1 MASPQTKPVRKI
13 PAKKASVK
21 SKPASTDQSQKNE
34 NDASNASPF
43 EGHRVIKKYPNRRL
57 YDTKHSTYITLFDI
71 KGLVMTQE
79 PFVVIDV
86 KSGDEITRS
95 ILMQIILEEESGG
108 HPLFTTQSLMQMIR
122 FYGNSL
128 QGMMSPFLEQNL
140 NQFVDLQNQYVLH
153 CQKIGGL
160 SSPESW
166 LSFINNRSS
175 TEVMNPMQFFTNAGA
190 QFWEQM
196 QSQTPPIMQG
206 FPFKPFKT

>member
-1 MASPQTKPVRKI
+1 MASPNTKPVRKVA
-13 PAKKASVK
+13 AKKAS
-21 SKPASTDQSQKNE
+21 SRTKPSSSASSTVEPAEAHDL
-34 NDASNASPF
+34 F
-43 EGHRVIKKYPNRRL
+43 HGLRIIKKYPNRRL

-79 PFVVIDV
+79 PFVVLDA
-86 KSGDEITRS
+86 KTGDDITRS

-128 QGMMSPFLEQNL
+128 QGMMSPFLEQNI

-166 LSFINNRSS
+166 LSFINNRSQN
-175 TEVMNPMQFFTNAGA
+175 ELMNPMQFFSNAGA
-190 QFWEQM
+190 QFWDQI
-196 QSQTPPIMQG
+196 QSQSPKIMSG
-206 FPFKPFKT
+206 FPFKSFKP

>member
-1 MASPQTKPVRKI
+1 MASPNTKPVRKV
-13 PAKKASVK
+13 PAKKASSRVK
-21 SKPASTDQSQKNE
+21 PSSSQSKDNPAE
-34 NDASNASPF
+34 ASDLF
-43 EGHRVIKKYPNRRL
+43 QGQRIIKKYPNRRL

-79 PFVVIDV
+79 PFVVLDA
-86 KSGDEITRS
+86 KTGEEITRS

-128 QGMMSPFLEQNL
+128 QGMMSPFLEQNI
-140 NQFVDLQNQYVLH
+140 NQFIDLQNQYVLH

-166 LSFINNRSS
+166 LSFINNRSQN
-175 TEVMNPMQFFTNAGA
+175 ELMNPMQFFTNAGA
-190 QFWEQM
+190 QFWDQI
-196 QSQTPPIMQG
+196 QSQSPKMMSG
-206 FPFKPFKT
+206 FPFKSFKP

>member
-1 MASPQTKPVRKI
+1 MASPQTKPIRKI
-13 PAKKASVK
+13 PAKKTSVK
-21 SKPASTDQSQKNE
+21 AKPASVDSSQKSE
-34 NDASNASPF
+34 HEPSNTSQF

-86 KSGDEITRS
+86 KSGEEITRS

-108 HPLFTTQSLMQMIR
+108 HPLFSTQSLMQMIR

-206 FPFKPFKT
+206 FPFKPFKS